1 MIVDGGEEME
11 KSVLK
16 LINRIEVER
25 TVPEE
30 WKEVL
35 IKAVGKPGGGSVL
48 EMDNKR
54 GLFMTEVLSKLYEK
68 VMKKRN
74 DGHVEDY
81 VSPCQTGGTKGL
93 ATVDN
98 HIILSEV
105 IRRNKKLGR
114 KTYIV
119 LVTLS
124 NVLTNSG

>member
-1 MIVDGGEEME
+1 MAKNQPTKTSTKGEVEDAMKTLKRKKCKDVSGWNNEMIVDEGEEME

-81 VSPCQTGGTKGL
+81 VSPCQTGGTK
-93 ATVDN
+93 
-98 HIILSEV
+98 
-105 IRRNKKLGR
+105 
-114 KTYIV
+114 
-119 LVTLS
+119 
-124 NVLTNSG
+124 